1 MTPEPVK
8 VSQNPALYECPYTSV
23 GCKFTPTT
31 YRWTRDHI
39 NDHTGEKPYG
49 CEHCNWAGSSAIQY
63 RKHANDRHGYYPS
76 EIPDVYGP
84 DRRQCASSS
93 RQPERRAADKDESCG
108 QTSPKAHRHAPP
120 SRNSKTA
127 HSATILPPSARNSY
141 QAECPW
147 PSNATTCTSY
157 DVAPSSQ
164 WQCSNASPKEPDYLS
179 AMLATDPESF
189 FASQPLAENFWGL

>member
-8 VSQNPALYECPYTSV
+8 VSQNPALYDCPYTSV

-39 NDHTGEKPYG
+39 NDHTGEKPYS
-49 CEHCNWAGSSAIQY
+49 CQHCNWAGSSAIQY

-76 EIPDVYGP
+76 DVPDVYGP

-93 RQPERRAADKDESCG
+93 GQSERRRGAVEDESCD
-108 QTSPKAHRHAPP
+108 QTSPKARRRALP
-120 SRNSKTA
+120 SRNSKNA
-127 HSATILPPSARNSY
+127 HSSTSPPPLRKFESGGLPLAI
-141 QAECPW
+141 ECDRMP
-147 PSNATTCTSY
+147 PY

-164 WQCSNASPKEPDYLS
+164 WQCSNVSLEGPDYLS
-179 AMLATDPESF
+179 AMLATDPERF
-189 FASQPLAENFWGL
+189 FASQPLSEGF